1 MATQPVTIP
10 PEPPTGSVERRKHLD
25 ALQCQAWEAFA
36 RDLDGLLQTSRGKW
50 VAYRGPDRVCV
61 GASQPAVF
69 EECHRRGLAAD
80 ELFVELVYPA
90 AVELPEVFLLP
101 PTELPTRLR

>member
-1 MATQPVTIP
+1 MATQPVSIP
-10 PEPPTGSVERRKHLD
+10 PAASAERRGQLD

-50 VAYRGPDRVCV
+50 VAYRGPDRVCT
-61 GASQPAVF
+61 GDSQPAVY
-69 EECHRRGLAAD
+69 EECRRRGLAPD

-90 AVELPEVFLLP
+90 AVELPVVFLLP
-101 PTELPTRLR
+101 TAELPTGEK